1 MLTAA
6 RTTGVTFVPRV
17 GVAPSTTTMQ
27 LPARTLEPPRLHTP
41 SMPVKGAGRAARR
54 ARAANGK
61 YYIPYETI
69 EDLKGRFGAAGANMI
84 ATSGLGIINETDAW
98 MTGRPYG
105 LPGTATVMLTK
116 RANGVNY
123 ASTLVGADLGR
134 AVKKTRGQL
143 IEDLC
148 CKSPAQ
154 PCCWDDRS
162 ARGAFGEAMTAE
174 QMSTAIERL
183 ASDQQKHQK
192 LLIAMSI
199 GSAVSTLAWV
209 AVTIAKRKSKS
220 FGGRRRRRSRR

>member
-1 MLTAA
+1 M
-6 RTTGVTFVPRV
+6 TFVPRV
-17 GVAPSTTTMQ
+17 GVAPSTTTMM
-27 LPARTLEPPRLHTP
+27 LPTRTMAPPRLHTP
-41 SMPVKGAGRAARR
+41 TLPVKGAGKVARR
-54 ARAANGK
+54 VRAANGK

-123 ASTLVGADLGR
+123 ASTLVGANLGR
-134 AVKKTRGQL
+134 TGDK
-143 IEDLC
+143 C
-148 CKSPAQ
+148 CDYPAQ
-154 PCCWDDRS
+154 PCCWDDRAATKR
-162 ARGAFGEAMTAE
+162 ARVLRDATPMTAE

-183 ASDQQKHQK
+183 AADQQKHQK

-209 AVTIAKRKSKS
+209 AVTIAKRQSKS